1 MWDEIATER
10 RRLAD
15 ELEQLTPKQ
24 WDTQSQ
30 CDAWT
35 VRQLAAHLIMPFEVS
50 NPRFLV
56 AMLKHR
62 FDFDK
67 VAITKSNEIAD
78 RMSNDDLVDALRNH
92 ADSRWTPPAPGM
104 GAEIVLAEIVVHGQ
118 DIRNAVGMECSVP
131 APTIEAALAGIKD
144 QTVREDYRRRIEG

>member
-1 MWDEIATER
+1 MIATER

-15 ELEQLTPKQ
+15 ELEQLTSEQ
-24 WDTQSQ
+24 WDTQSR

-50 NPRFLV
+50 NPRFFV

-62 FDFDK
+62 FNFDR
-67 VAITKSNEIAD
+67 VAITKSNEIAE
-78 RMSNDDLVDALRNH
+78 RMSNDEIIETLRNH
-92 ADSRWTPPAPGM
+92 ADSRWTPPGPGA

-118 DIRNAVGMECSVP
+118 DIRNAIGMDCSVP
-131 APTIEAALAGIKD
+131 TATVEAALAGVKD
-144 QTVREDYRRRIEG
+144 QSVREDYRRRIEG